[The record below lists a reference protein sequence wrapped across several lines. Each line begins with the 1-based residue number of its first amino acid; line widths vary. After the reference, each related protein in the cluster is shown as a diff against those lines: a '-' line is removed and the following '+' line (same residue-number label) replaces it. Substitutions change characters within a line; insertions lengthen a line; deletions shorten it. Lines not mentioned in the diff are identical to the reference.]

1 MVHMKIGRD
10 LNTLRGKSISSADNR
25 PSFSLHGKSFNEL
38 LDQQDEQ
45 HSQTRMAQWI
55 EEINKQG
62 ERLSRS
68 MTLRELRQ
76 YRMLIKRFLE
86 STAKRGVE
94 IKEFKGWDRRGRG
107 RLYKIIQEVD
117 GKLLEMADELLVRE
131 EGRIKILQNI
141 GEIRGLLVNM
151 YF

>member
-1 MVHMKIGRD
+1 VKIGRD
-10 LNTLRGKSISSADNR
+10 LNRLPEKTISSLDHH
-25 PSFSLHGKSFNEL
+25 PSSSLQSKSFNEL
-38 LDQQDEQ
+38 LDQHNEQ
-45 HSQTRMAQWI
+45 HSQKQLAQWI
-55 EEINKQG
+55 EQIHLQG

-68 MTLRELRQ
+68 MTLRELKQ

-86 STAKRGVE
+86 STAKRG
-94 IKEFKGWDRRGRG
+94 IQLKQLKGWDRRGRG
-107 RLYKIIQEVD
+107 RLYKIIEEVD
-117 GKLLEMADELLVRE
+117 HKLLEMADELLDQE